1 MIWTCARIQ
10 GRVACALT
18 GLVEVVRRS
27 THKMPCRCGEGLAS
41 PPGPARPFLQR
52 VERAPTIGR

>member
-27 THKMPCRCGEGLAS
+27 TPQDAVQVRGGAGVAPGACQTVLA
-41 PPGPARPFLQR
+41 AR
-52 VERAPTIGR
+52 